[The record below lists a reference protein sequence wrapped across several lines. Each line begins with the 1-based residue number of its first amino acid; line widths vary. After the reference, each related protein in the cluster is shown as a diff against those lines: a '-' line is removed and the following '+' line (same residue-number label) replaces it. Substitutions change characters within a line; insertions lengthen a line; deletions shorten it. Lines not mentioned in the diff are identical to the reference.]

1 MTAMNREEHV
11 TGASLGGFTCNICGA
26 RNPSIDASERE
37 RASCAQCR
45 SSIRFRSI
53 VLALSRTL
61 FGAEL
66 AISDFPVLKSVRGL
80 GMSDSDI
87 YAGRLENRFNYT
99 NTFYHREPRFDLLH
113 PDEREFGQYDFVI
126 CSDVLEHVPDPAAA
140 FTTLSRILKP
150 AGVVILSVPYS
161 LEAETIEHFP
171 DLVETGFA
179 EIEGRTVLVGRTTS
193 GEYRVFDKL
202 AFHGGS
208 GATLERR
215 IFSDAGIRAALA
227 AADFPLVQFDASG
240 SREFGVVYSDP
251 CSLPVI
257 AAKAPFVLNASG
269 VTELVEQLS
278 SARGVL
284 RAAEKSRWLRLGRA
298 LGLGPHLGLPLP

>member
-1 MTAMNREEHV
+1 MNREEHV

-150 AGVVILSVPYS
+150 AGVCDSERAVFAGSGDDR
-161 LEAETIEHFP
+161 TFP
-171 DLVETGFA
+171 RSVETGFA